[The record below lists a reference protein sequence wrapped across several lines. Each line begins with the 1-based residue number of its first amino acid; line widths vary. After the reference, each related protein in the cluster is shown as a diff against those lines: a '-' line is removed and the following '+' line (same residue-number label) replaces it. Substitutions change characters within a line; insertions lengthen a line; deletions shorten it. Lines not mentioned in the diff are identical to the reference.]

1 MRTKQYKISLYDSD
15 LDIIKKYQDELGMNR
30 SEFVREAIRKY
41 DISKNTNIVIEL
53 DENFLEKV
61 IYHLAKI
68 GNNINQIARIAN
80 TEKHIGKS
88 NIEAILENQQEINKC
103 VADAFET
110 ILKMKES
117 GLIRSVKKLEIKDDD
132 YKESFEEI

>member
-1 MRTKQYKISLYDSD
+1 MKKLRTPKTVNMDKGEHMRTKQYKISLYDSD

-61 IYHLAKI
+61 KI
-68 GNNINQIARIAN
+68 
-80 TEKHIGKS
+80 
-88 NIEAILENQQEINKC
+88 
-103 VADAFET
+103 
-110 ILKMKES
+110 
-117 GLIRSVKKLEIKDDD
+117 
-132 YKESFEEI
+132 

>member
-1 MRTKQYKISLYDSD
+1 MRNKQYKISLYDSD
-15 LDIIKKYQDELGMNR
+15 LDIIKKYQNELGMNR

-80 TEKHIGKS
+80 TEKHIGKLDID
-88 NIEAILENQQEINKC
+88 NILENQKDINKC

-110 ILKMKES
+110 ILKMKET
-117 GLIRSVKKLEIKDDD
+117 GLIRSVKKLEIKDDN

>member
-1 MRTKQYKISLYDSD
+1 MRTTQYKISLYDSD
-15 LDIIKKYQDELGMNR
+15 LDIIRKYQNELDMNR

-80 TEKHIGKS
+80 TDKHIGKLS
-88 NIEAILENQQEINKC
+88 IDTILENQKEINKC
-103 VADAFET
+103 VTDSFET
-110 ILKMKES
+110 ILKMKEL
-117 GLIRSVKKLEIKDDD
+117 GLIRSVKKLEIKDDN